1 MYKRQ
6 VLVLDS
12 RHLEDT
18 CGLVLGIAQWSCLHV
33 IGINEVNSNAVTN
46 RLDSLVK
53 GKDNNEENVM
63 CVRNRRVCNFCLF
76 LQRFI

>member
-1 MYKRQ
+1 M
-6 VLVLDS
+6 
-12 RHLEDT
+12 
-18 CGLVLGIAQWSCLHV
+18 